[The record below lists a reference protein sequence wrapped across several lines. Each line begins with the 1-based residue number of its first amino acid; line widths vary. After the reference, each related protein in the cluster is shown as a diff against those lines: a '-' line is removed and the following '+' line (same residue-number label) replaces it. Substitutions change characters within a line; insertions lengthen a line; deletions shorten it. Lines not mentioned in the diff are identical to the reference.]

1 MIPSKVYAANLIW
14 PYLIRDVFNR
24 GADVAPRGQATKEV
38 TQQTA
43 LIDMRKPVVTIPE
56 RKLSTKFL
64 AGEAYWILSGDDRV
78 ETIAPYN
85 KNIVNFSDDGVTFY
99 GAYGPRIKE
108 QLDYVV
114 DKLKSDAATR
124 QAFLT
129 IWRPNPPETKDVP
142 CTVACGFMRRGN
154 KLDCYV
160 YMRSN
165 DLWLG
170 FPYDIFNFSMLAHL
184 VCCRL
189 NKDGANVEPGTLYHT
204 AASRHLY
211 EQHYDAAREI
221 GHKYDV
227 LSTPMVVLK
236 DITIDV
242 TPEYLFNDEEQL
254 MNTLDDIRTKGRDSA
269 KIWWK

>member
-1 MIPSKVYAANLIW
+1 MIPGKVQPANLVW
-14 PYLIRDVFNR
+14 STLIRDVFNR
-24 GADVAPRGQATKEV
+24 GAMVAPRGQATKEV
-38 TQQTA
+38 RQQTA
-43 LIDMRKPVVTIPE
+43 VLNMRKPVITIPE

-85 KNIVNFSDDGVTFY
+85 KNITHFSDDGVTFY
-99 GAYGPRIKE
+99 GAYGPRIME

-114 DKLKSDAATR
+114 DKLKSDSSTR

-129 IWRPNPPETKDVP
+129 IWKPNPPETKDVP
-142 CTVACGFMRRGN
+142 CTITCGFMIRDG

-170 FPYDIFNFSMLAHL
+170 FPYDVFNFSMLAHL

-189 NKDGANVEPGTLYHT
+189 NKDNYKVKPGVLYHT

-211 EQHYDAAREI
+211 EQHFDTAYYI
-221 GHKYDV
+221 GNKYDV
-227 LSTPMVVLK
+227 LSTPMDELK
-236 DITIDV
+236 SISTNV
-242 TPEYLFNDEEQL
+242 TPEFLFTDEEKL
-254 MNTLDDIRTKGRDSA
+254 METLDDIRNNGHDSVM
-269 KIWWK
+269 IWWK